1 MSSTLANLAL
11 RPSQP
16 GARSRH
22 RPARR
27 PAELPAY
34 HLLVSREYGESV
46 WDAILH
52 AGHEFHIAPFGLKAL
67 EFLGG
72 ARMMQLFRKEAHVA
86 LARAEVPLR
95 RGHHRRGRARA
106 GHRLLPGD
114 RGTASAT
121 SRYSI
126 ADIWDAAT
134 AAAIPPSSGR
144 ITGPPK
150 AFRSTKS
157 RCSFTKQL
165 SRELEWN
172 LLFSQCG
179 HLTLAHTDSALA
191 GLRVRAENNQVL
203 GVDSRIIY
211 PDEIRRL
218 VPSMDMSD
226 QPRLPILAA
235 LYHPPGGIIR
245 HDAVVWGYARACD
258 RLGVEIHPYTEVTGI
273 RVSRGKA
280 ESVTTTRG
288 EIAAG
293 AVVNATAG
301 WASMIARMAGV
312 TLPIVSH
319 PLQACVTEPLKPFLD
334 KVIVSASLHVYVN
347 QTDKGELVIGAEI
360 DPYQS
365 YSLKGTLP
373 TLEQM
378 ASYTLELFPQL
389 SSLRVLR
396 QWAGICDMTPD
407 YAPIIGASRE
417 VANYYVDVGW
427 GTYGFKAA
435 PAAAKNMAELIA
447 TGKTPKII
455 EAFSPARFYGGQLVG
470 EKAAAAVSS

>member
-1 MSSTLANLAL
+1 
-11 RPSQP
+11 
-16 GARSRH
+16 
-22 RPARR
+22 
-27 PAELPAY
+27 
-34 HLLVSREYGESV
+34 
-46 WDAILH
+46 
-52 AGHEFHIAPFGLKAL
+52 
-67 EFLGG
+67 
-72 ARMMQLFRKEAHVA
+72 MMRLFRKERMWRSHPLKSSYDVVIIGAGVHGLGIAYYLASRHGVRNVA
-86 LARAEVPLR
+86 VLE
-95 RGHHRRGRARA
+95 RGYLGC
-106 GHRLLPGD
+106 GN
-114 RGTASAT
+114 
-121 SRYSI
+121 
-126 ADIWDAAT
+126 
-134 AAAIPPSSGR
+134 SGR
-144 ITGPPK
+144 NTAII
-150 AFRSTKS
+150 RSNYRTPEGIPFYEES
-157 RCSFTKQL
+157 VQLYEQL

-179 HLTLAHTDSALA
+179 HLTLAHTDSAIA

-211 PDEIRRL
+211 PAEIREL
-218 VPSMDMSD
+218 VPTMDLSD
-226 QPRLPILAA
+226 RARFPVQAA

-258 RLGVEIHPYTEVTGI
+258 RLGAEVHPYTEVTGV
-273 RVSRGKA
+273 RVSGGKA
-280 ESVTTTRG
+280 ESVITTRG

-293 AVVNATAG
+293 TVVNATAG
-301 WASMIARMAGV
+301 WASMVARLAGV

-334 KVIVSASLHVYVN
+334 KVIVSATLHVYVN

-389 SSLRVLR
+389 SGVRVLR

-407 YAPIIGASRE
+407 YAPIIGVSRE
-417 VANYYVDVGW
+417 VKNYFVDVGW

-435 PAAAKNMAELIA
+435 PAAAKNLAELIA
-447 TGKTPKII
+447 TGKTPKLI

>member
-1 MSSTLANLAL
+1 
-11 RPSQP
+11 
-16 GARSRH
+16 
-22 RPARR
+22 
-27 PAELPAY
+27 
-34 HLLVSREYGESV
+34 
-46 WDAILH
+46 
-52 AGHEFHIAPFGLKAL
+52 
-67 EFLGG
+67 
-72 ARMMQLFRKEAHVA
+72 MMRLFRKERMWRSHELKSRYDVVIIGAGVHGLGIA
-86 LARAEVPLR
+86 YYLASRHGVRNIAVL
-95 RGHHRRGRARA
+95 
-106 GHRLLPGD
+106 D
-114 RGTASAT
+114 RG
-121 SRYSI
+121 YLGCGN
-126 ADIWDAAT
+126 
-134 AAAIPPSSGR
+134 SGR
-144 ITGPPK
+144 NTAII
-150 AFRSTKS
+150 RSNYRTPEGIPFYEES
-157 RCSFTKQL
+157 VQLYERL

-211 PDEIRRL
+211 PAEIRRL
-218 VPSMDMSD
+218 VPSMDLSD

-245 HDAVVWGYARACD
+245 HDAVIWGYARACD
-258 RLGVEIHPYTEVTGI
+258 RLGVEIHPYTEVTRT

-288 EIAAG
+288 EVAAG
-293 AVVNATAG
+293 TVVNATAG

-417 VANYYVDVGW
+417 VSNYYVDVGW